1 MEREDLLRFSLP
13 RYRQIPD
20 IGLLLEQTVRLING
34 YLEPLG
40 SVSLTPSMVS
50 NYVKH
55 GIIDRAVKKQYG
67 RDQLACLIFIAI
79 AKTVL
84 TLDDIARLIELQ
96 RGYCELELAYDR
108 FCDEFEMAIAGRPA
122 RELVYADCSRNMCG
136 QGSPAPIGGN
146 DAGDVSCGLRGKKTA
161 SDLHAVDFDDA
172 GQMSDAALDVNS
184 GFRIADIPHLRE
196 VLCDIAAVSSMSI
209 LLRMKLE
216 QLG

>member
-1 MEREDLLRFSLP
+1 MNRMEISQFSLP

-34 YLEPLG
+34 YLEPVGGVL
-40 SVSLTPSMVS
+40 LTSSMVS

-67 RDQLACLIFIAI
+67 RDQLAYLVFIAI

-84 TLDDIARLIELQ
+84 NLDDIAHLIELQ
-96 RGYCELELAYDR
+96 RGYCDLEVAYDR
-108 FCDEFEMAIAGRPA
+108 FCEEFESALRGRPVCDSENA
-122 RELVYADCSRNMCG
+122 ASVSA
-136 QGSPAPIGGN
+136 APQ
-146 DAGDVSCGLRGKKTA
+146 A
-161 SDLHAVDFDDA
+161 SASAVDS
-172 GQMSDAALDVNS
+172 SDPRLS
-184 GFRIADIPHLRE
+184 E

-216 QLG
+216 QLA

>member
-1 MEREDLLRFSLP
+1 MNRMEISQFSLP
-13 RYRQIPD
+13 RYRQIPE

-40 SVSLTPSMVS
+40 GVLLTSSMVS

-67 RDQLACLIFIAI
+67 RDQLAYLVFIAI

-84 TLDDIARLIELQ
+84 NLDDIAHLIELQ
-96 RGYCELELAYDR
+96 RGYCDLEVAYDR
-108 FCDEFEMAIAGRPA
+108 FCEEFESALRGRPVCNP
-122 RELVYADCSRNMCG
+122 E
-136 QGSPAPIGGN
+136 SPASCSGEIEDRGG
-146 DAGDVSCGLRGKKTA
+146 A
-161 SDLHAVDFDDA
+161 F
-172 GQMSDAALDVNS
+172 AAEDP
-184 GFRIADIPHLRE
+184 RLRE

-216 QLG
+216 QLV

>member
-1 MEREDLLRFSLP
+1 MNRMEMGMFSLP

-20 IGLLLEQTVRLING
+20 IGLLLEQTVRLVNG

-40 SVSLTPSMVS
+40 SVSITSSMVS

-55 GIIDRAVKKQYG
+55 DIIDRAVKKQYG
-67 RDQLACLIFIAI
+67 RDQLAYLVFIAI

-84 TLDDIARLIELQ
+84 SLDDIARLIELQ
-96 RGYCELELAYDR
+96 RNCCDLEPAYDR
-108 FCDEFEMAIAGRPA
+108 FCEEFEAAITGRLAQGRACEADDLPA
-122 RELVYADCSRNMCG
+122 AC
-136 QGSPAPIGGN
+136 
-146 DAGDVSCGLRGKKTA
+146 
-161 SDLHAVDFDDA
+161 
-172 GQMSDAALDVNS
+172 S
-184 GFRIADIPHLRE
+184 GFGDTDIPRLRE